1 MMKRIN
7 FLLFILFAV
16 FNISGVKAESPRVI
30 EIQEKIKTD
39 ISDFLEKFS
48 PNTKYSVQVKVK
60 PLRRRYDQNSRNEDL
75 PFMEFQ
81 EDLILDE
88 WDDPKTNVYSLYSR
102 ISEARVSIFIEDK
115 VTIENRSK
123 FKEALL
129 LDVNLVPGRD
139 SVTIEAISTPVL
151 ETAFNWKDQ
160 TEILLLGVMLIIAVV
175 LGVGLNSLSKKII
188 PQQAL
193 NSNENKNDRS
203 SPVPAAPT
211 MSAVAPIPSSTGN
224 GGGFSE
230 LKGDLNIQDPSQ
242 INAVVGKKITKL
254 LDSDV
259 FPTLSDMVIFEE
271 LLKKDPSSFS
281 YLVYEFPLDA
291 QKNIYQLG
299 KGELWFKGF
308 SDVGFPSKVV
318 LISLDTMIRNR
329 TVHQDQNFENL
340 LIHSWRLTK
349 NLTSFIKS
357 VSKEE
362 AFSILYYLPKDISIP
377 VARKCF
383 PGSWGG
389 ILEDKPVN
397 VLSDTKKI
405 QSLITEVLRLQPYF
419 NYESLQV
426 FKNRK
431 DLLVYL
437 DTVEP
442 HEEKDIYSVM
452 GEENDLSS
460 VRPPFYKFFELEKEK
475 RANVYKKFSM
485 NEWAVACFNIE
496 RHDKDIVTD
505 LMDEKEKYLFS
516 HILKS
521 IDQNSALAANKIEI
535 RKAISHYVFE
545 NHSSPE
551 EAEQSQES
559 EMTLEDYKNDV
570 A

>member
-1 MMKRIN
+1 MMKKITT
-7 FLLFILFAV
+7 LLFIFFTV
-16 FNISGVKAESPRVI
+16 FNISSAQAESARVI

-60 PLRRRYDQNSRNEDL
+60 PLRRRYDQSSRNEDL

-88 WDDPKTNVYSLYSR
+88 WDDPKVNVYSLYSR
-102 ISEARVSIFIEDK
+102 ISEARVTIFIEDK

-139 SVTIEAISTPVL
+139 SIAIEAISTPVL

-160 TEILLLGVMLIIAVV
+160 TQTLLLGVMLIIAVV

-188 PQQAL
+188 PQQGAN
-193 NSNENKNDRS
+193 NSVNKDN
-203 SPVPAAPT
+203 AA
-211 MSAVAPIPSSTGN
+211 SAVTPPVMSPMASVPSSGN
-224 GGGFSE
+224 DGGGFNN
-230 LKGDLNIQDPSQ
+230 LKGDLSIQDPSQ
-242 INAVVGKKITKL
+242 INSVVAKKITKL
-254 LDSDV
+254 LASDF
-259 FPTLSDMVIFEE
+259 FPTLSDMIIFEE
-271 LLKKDPSSFS
+271 LLKNDPSSFS
-281 YLVYEFPLDA
+281 YLVYEFPQDV
-291 QKNIYQLG
+291 QKSIYQRG

-318 LISLDTMIRNR
+318 LISLDKMLRNR
-329 TVHQDQNFENL
+329 IVHENKKFESL
-340 LIHSWRLTK
+340 LIHTWRLSKDLTK
-349 NLTSFIKS
+349 FIKS
-357 VSKEE
+357 VQKEE

-383 PGSWGG
+383 PGSWGE
-389 ILEDKPVN
+389 ILEDRPINK
-397 VLSDTKKI
+397 LSDTKKI
-405 QSLITEVLRLQPYF
+405 EQLVTEVLRLQPYF
-419 NYESLQV
+419 NYESLQI

-431 DLLVYL
+431 DLLAYL

-452 GEENDLSS
+452 GDDNNLSF
-460 VRPPFYKFFELEKEK
+460 VRPPFYTFFELKLED
-475 RANVYKKFSM
+475 RADVYNKFSM
-485 NEWAVACFNIE
+485 NEWAVACFNID
-496 RHDKDIVTD
+496 RSDKDVITE

-516 HILKS
+516 HSLKN
-521 IDQNSALAANKIEI
+521 IDQNPALAINKIEI
-535 RKAISHYVFE
+535 RKIISRYIFDHYAATPDSAESPKSELNLVDDE
-545 NHSSPE
+545 N
-551 EAEQSQES
+551 
-559 EMTLEDYKNDV
+559 KV